1 MEFINTIH
9 PDKFRATNA
18 HWNNLFL
25 NDPWSVGY
33 VSTLI
38 ETQNFSS
45 KEAWEQFYYESGA
58 MRDGHIS
65 KCSDAD
71 KQILNNFA
79 LKNTNPN
86 IINELSWEIK
96 NLNFQYG
103 RTKSQM
109 AEKGR
114 VLFDYVSS
122 KNINISLEECI
133 ECVRFRTICE
143 TWNGIIVREK
153 NTVETLKQ
161 KFPSLTFEKTT
172 GEFDHKFAVDYE
184 LKFAEKLACGIQI
197 KPKSYLGNAPY
208 LKKAQQANRYKNSE
222 YQKLFGK
229 PVFDIISQLNG
240 VIVNS
245 EVFQM
250 IDSQIITTNTLR

>member
-1 MEFINTIH
+1 MEFINVIH

-18 HWNNLFL
+18 AWNNLLL

-38 ETQNFSS
+38 ETQHFLS
-45 KEAWEQFYYESGA
+45 KEAWEQFYYESGNK
-58 MRDGHIS
+58 RDEQIS
-65 KCSDAD
+65 KHSEAD
-71 KQILNNFA
+71 KQILNDFS
-79 LKNTNPN
+79 LKSTNPN
-86 IINELSWEIK
+86 KINELSWEIK

-103 RTKSQM
+103 RTKSQI
-109 AEKGR
+109 AEKGKT
-114 VLFDYVSS
+114 LFDFVSS
-122 KNINISLEECI
+122 KNINISFEECI

-161 KFPSLTFEKTT
+161 RFPLFTFEKTA

-184 LKFAEKLACGIQI
+184 LKHLGQLVCGIQI

-208 LKKAQQANRYKNSE
+208 LKKAQQANGYKNTE
-222 YQKLFGK
+222 YQKLIGK

-240 VIVNS
+240 TVLNP

-250 IDSQIITTNTLR
+250 INSQAITTNS